1 MTGSYSWLHVC
12 LPLCLPQGGRHFE
25 SVWLYNRFIMT
36 SDLATIPV
44 LDRFRRPL
52 RDLRISVTDRCNFR
66 CPYCMPAEIYGDR
79 YQFLPRASLLT
90 FEEIAR
96 LTRILV
102 KLGVVKV
109 RITGGEPLVRAE
121 IDKLIAMLAR
131 VPGIEDLTMTTN
143 AFLLAQ
149 FADKL
154 KDAGLQRIT
163 ISLDSLDDEV
173 FRQMNGR
180 NFGTERV
187 LEGIEAADR
196 VGLHPIKI
204 NAVVQRGV
212 NDHTLV
218 ELARFAQERDYIVR
232 FIEYMDVGTLN
243 GWKMDDV
250 VPAEEILERIHAE
263 MPLEPV
269 EANYKGEVALRY
281 GFKDGKGEV
290 GVIASVTKPFCGD
303 CTRMRLSPEGQVV
316 TCLFATSGTD
326 LRTPMRDGATDD
338 EIEDIIRGLW
348 GLRDDRYSEI
358 RTLFTDE
365 PRKKV
370 EMYHIGG

>member
-1 MTGSYSWLHVC
+1 M
-12 LPLCLPQGGRHFE
+12 
-25 SVWLYNRFIMT
+25 MT
-36 SDLATIPV
+36 SDLANIPV

-79 YQFLPRASLLT
+79 YQFLPRKSLLT

-96 LTRILV
+96 ITRILV
-102 KLGVVKV
+102 NLGVVKV

-121 IDKLIAMLAR
+121 IDKLVSMLAQI
-131 VPGIEDLTMTTN
+131 PGIQDLTMTTN
-143 AFLLAQ
+143 AFLLTQ
-149 FADKL
+149 FAGKL
-154 KDAGLQRIT
+154 KEAGLQRIT
-163 ISLDSLDDEV
+163 ISLDSLDDDV
-173 FRQMNGR
+173 FRRMNGR
-180 NFGTERV
+180 NFGTDRV
-187 LEGIEAADR
+187 LKGIEAADCA
-196 VGLHPIKI
+196 GLRPIKI

-218 ELARFAQERDYIVR
+218 ELARFARERGYIAR

-250 VPAEEILERIHAE
+250 VPAEEILDKIHAE
-263 MPLEPV
+263 MPLEPIQP
-269 EANYKGEVALRY
+269 NYKGEVALRY
-281 GFKDGKGEV
+281 KFEDGDGEV

-303 CTRMRLSPEGQVV
+303 CARMRLSPEGQIV

-326 LRTPMRDGATDD
+326 IRTPLRDGVTDD
-338 EIEDIIRGLW
+338 ELEAIIRGLW
-348 GLRDDRYSEI
+348 GVRDDRYSEI
-358 RTLFTDE
+358 RTMFTDE